1 MSLELGFCVKCYK
14 EKELRLFLSKADEKK
29 RGICHSCHDNY
40 FDQYQCEICH
50 SPQPFPLKKY
60 EQHIIE
66 NHKDEIKIF
75 SLLIGEHALAK
86 KIDEWQ
92 NY

>member
-1 MSLELGFCVKCYK
+1 MGLELGFCVKCYK
-14 EKELRLFLSKADEKK
+14 QQELRLLFSKGDEKK
-29 RGICHSCHDNY
+29 RGICNSCHDNY
-40 FDQYQCEICH
+40 FDLYQCEICQ
-50 SPQPFPLKKY
+50 SPELFPLKKY

-66 NHKDEIKIF
+66 NHKDDIKIL
-75 SLLIGEHALAK
+75 SLFIGENALAK